1 MYILISHRT
10 ALQFWRSDRSLLF
23 RNASARR
30 DATSRAE
37 RTLEKGERPVL
48 PDGVQ
53 LPFECHP
60 PFEVL
65 VSRPSARPRSSLLTG
80 RLWSGSLPK
89 GSFVQVGNGV
99 LAPSP
104 EFLFLLMASDL
115 SLEKLVYQGME
126 LCGTYAQRKE
136 GGTEYNLPPLTC
148 VSKLKAFVEGAAGVR
163 GRKKAAQALL
173 YMNDGSA
180 SPRESALYLL
190 LCLPYRL
197 GGYGIEKPFLNYRI
211 DVPMRFRRSASQGY
225 CVCDLCWPQVDVCV
239 EYDSDECH
247 TGAQHI
253 SRDSKR
259 RNTLVSMGM
268 TVITVTNGQISSG
281 EALFKIAVLIAQMTG
296 KRLRFKDPEFTR
308 AHYRLREA
316 VLR

>member
-10 ALQFWRSDRSLLF
+10 ALQFWRSDRSLLSQDALA
-23 RNASARR
+23 RHNA
-30 DATSRAE
+30 TLRAE
-37 RTLEKGERPVL
+37 RALEKGVRPVSL
-48 PDGVQ
+48 DNAR
-53 LPFECHP
+53 LPFECQP

-65 VSRPSARPRSSLLTG
+65 VSRSSARPRSSVLRG
-80 RLWSGSLPK
+80 RLWSGPLPK
-89 GSFVQVGNGV
+89 ASFVQAGGGV
-99 LAPSP
+99 LVPSP

-115 SLEKLVYQGME
+115 SLEELVCQGME
-126 LCGTYAQRKE
+126 LCGTYARRKE
-136 GGTEYNLPPLTC
+136 GGTEYNVPPLTC
-148 VSKLKAFVEGAAGVR
+148 VSRLKAFVESAVGMR

-173 YMNDGSA
+173 YVNDGSA

-197 GGYGIEKPFLNYRI
+197 GGYGIEKPCLNYRI
-211 DVPMRFRRSASQGY
+211 DVPARFRRSASQGC
-225 CVCDLCWPQVDVCV
+225 CVCDLCWPWVNVCV

-253 SRDSKR
+253 SHDSKR

-268 TVITVTNGQISSG
+268 TVVTVTNSQLSSG
-281 EALFKIAVLIAQMTG
+281 EGLFKIAVLIARMTG

-308 AHYRLREA
+308 AHYRLREV